1 MRITLLITSN
11 PLFFGVGLEVTKYW
25 EGKKQMK
32 AWHVSMAQ
40 NLWRAIDDGDQFL
53 SFFVARRASTTIA
66 VDEVHG

>member
-32 AWHVSMAQ
+32 ARHASIFQ
-40 NLWRAIDDGDQFL
+40 NLWRTFDAEG
-53 SFFVARRASTTIA
+53 
-66 VDEVHG
+66 